1 MKLAQSWLGLIAVAL
16 AAQALA
22 PSASAAQSDRDFG
35 LGLIIGDPTGLSM
48 KGFLSE
54 DTAIDGA
61 VGVELIGGDALHV
74 HADFLWQ
81 FDIKQWESA
90 ALDLYLGV
98 GPTLGFHDGKG
109 RDRGDH
115 DDDGHLH
122 LGARGPFG
130 LAVMFN
136 PARFDVF
143 LEVAAKLHLID
154 KVRFGLD
161 AAIGGRYWF

>member
-1 MKLAQSWLGLIAVAL
+1 MKLALAWLGMIAVLL
-16 AAQALA
+16 AAQSLD
-22 PSASAAQSDRDFG
+22 PSPGAAQSDRDFG
-35 LGLIIGDPTGLSM
+35 LGLIIGDPTGVSM

-61 VGVELIGGDALHV
+61 VGIELIGGDDLHV
-74 HADFLWQ
+74 HADFLWH
-81 FDIKQWESA
+81 FDIKQWSSA
-90 ALDLYLGV
+90 RLDLYLGV
-98 GPTLGFHDGKG
+98 GPTLGFHDGGGKG
-109 RDRGDH
+109 H

-130 LAVMFN
+130 LAVTFN